1 MANVTIT
8 EAARL
13 AGISRQYLYTKY
25 IKPGVLTVK
34 KDENEKPC
42 IDTAELMRV
51 FNGRLPGP
59 KGQST
64 PDPSSDI
71 HALQNMTREN
81 DIKNAALQA
90 EVEALRE
97 AIKAADKRET
107 WLQGKVDELTGQLAT
122 AHRLLE
128 HKAHPSEPPP
138 ADPVPVPDPPQEPKR
153 GFFGRLFGRK

>member
-34 KDENEKPC
+34 KDEADKPC

-59 KGQST
+59 KDTST
-64 PDPSSDI
+64 HDAKAEAS
-71 HALQNMTREN
+71 ALRHITVEN

-90 EVEALRE
+90 EVKVLRE
-97 AIKAADKRET
+97 QLGARDEQVRAAQVRET
-107 WLQGKVDELTGQLAT
+107 WLQGKVDELTTSLA
-122 AHRLLE
+122 AAQRLLE
-128 HKAHPSEPPP
+128 HKADPPP
-138 ADPVPVPDPPQEPKR
+138 APDPPQEPKR
-153 GFFGRLFGRK
+153 GFFGRLFGK